1 MIINNGYNTK
11 FKRKPK
17 TTPQSIIEWF
27 NSRIFWDLRMYG
39 QIRQKVESGVPER
52 IYNMFTK
59 AISEEGL
66 SDGFWPVHIVSEVEP
81 KVAKKAKPQ
90 KSFGDMYMQKMSKLL
105 KKHPELCP
113 NCLEIHELSSCP
125 DLVSDAR
132 NNLAAYTMCLKS

>member
-27 NSRIFWDLRMYG
+27 NTRIFWDLRMYG
-39 QIRQKVESGVPER
+39 RIRQKVESGVPER

-59 AISEEGL
+59 AIYEEGL
-66 SDGFWPVHIVSEVEP
+66 SDEFWPVHIVSEVEP

-90 KSFGDMYMQKMSKLL
+90 KSSADMYMQKMSNSL
-105 KKHPELCP
+105 KRHPELYP
-113 NCLEIHELSSCP
+113 DSANKTKVFVERRPEIGQ
-125 DLVSDAR
+125 VR
-132 NNLAAYTMCLKS
+132 KMCLKS